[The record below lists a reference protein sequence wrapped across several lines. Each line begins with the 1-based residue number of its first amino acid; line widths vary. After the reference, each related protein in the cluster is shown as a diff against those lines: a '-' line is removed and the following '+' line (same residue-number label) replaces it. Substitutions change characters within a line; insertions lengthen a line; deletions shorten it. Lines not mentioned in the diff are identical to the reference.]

1 LSLTK
6 YYSANK
12 IKKNE
17 IGWTY
22 SIYGG
27 RGEVQYGFWQGNPE
41 GKRPLGKHRHSYED
55 NIKMYLKEVG
65 WVGGG
70 AWTGLIWF
78 KYRDRWQALVHAVMN
93 LQIP

>member
-70 AWTGLIWF
+70 GMDWI
-78 KYRDRWQALVHAVMN
+78 DLVQV
-93 LQIP
+93 